1 MNNKV
6 GIFVNFWE
14 NTWAVDLEKYIK
26 KCAKIGYDVM
36 EFQAQSLLEMSDE
49 KLKRIK
55 LVADD
60 NGIELTYSLG
70 LDPQY
75 DISSVL

>member
-36 EFQAQSLLEMSDE
+36 EFQAQSLLEMSDG
-49 KLKRIK
+49 R
-55 LVADD
+55 
-60 NGIELTYSLG
+60 SLCH
-70 LDPQY
+70 
-75 DISSVL
+75 